1 MMLSGRDGPGAE
13 YHAFFFHSERNSV
26 MSSVREVVRV
36 IGGALLLLGAAM
48 LVGAQP
54 GYGQDVGVGSFSRIT
69 FDARGLAM
77 GNALV
82 GDATNDVSPYYNP
95 ALMPNA
101 TRQRV
106 SASAALMAYD
116 RQLQS
121 LEFTT
126 PLGPTAGVGVGL
138 IHAGVGNI
146 DGRNADGERTETLS
160 TDEFAVSVS
169 FGNRFLERVSVGVS
183 LTLYQSDVIPDT
195 SPTRGFGVDLGAT
208 YRVTSRLKVAGSVND
223 LLAKYDWDTGAVG
236 GQSRT
241 DRFPIRVLLGGSYEL
256 VRDQLHV
263 VAELES
269 RHQPRDRIV
278 EEVEDTSTGPRTVR
292 RTEEVVRQSVRGR
305 MGVEYRPLDILS
317 LRLGVDRLGIDGT
330 DGLRPGAGFGL
341 TQTIGDLDLRVSYG
355 VAMEPYVRTF
365 INMGTVELFL

>member
-1 MMLSGRDGPGAE
+1 M
-13 YHAFFFHSERNSV
+13 
-26 MSSVREVVRV
+26 MSSVRRGVCAV
-36 IGGALLLLGAAM
+36 GGALLLLGTA
-48 LVGAQP
+48 LLGGVQP
-54 GYGQDVGVGSFSRIT
+54 GYGQAAGVGAFSRLT

-82 GDATNDVSPYYNP
+82 ADATNDVSPYYNP

-160 TDEFAVSVS
+160 TDEFAVSLS
-169 FGNRFLERVSVGVS
+169 FGNRFLDRLSVGVNF
-183 LTLYQSDVIPDT
+183 TLYQSDVIPDT
-195 SPTRGFGVDLGAT
+195 APTRGFGVDIGAT
-208 YRVTSRLKVAGSVND
+208 YRVTSRLKLAGSVND
-223 LLAKYDWDTGAVG
+223 LLAKYDWSTGAVG

-241 DRFPIRVLLGGSYEL
+241 DHFPIRVLLGGSYEIL
-256 VRDQLHV
+256 PDRLRVL
-263 VAELES
+263 AELES
-269 RHQPRDRIV
+269 RHQRRDRTV
-278 EEVEDTSTGPRTVR
+278 ETVEDRSTGPRTVR
-292 RTEEVVRQSVRGR
+292 RTEEVIRRSVRGR

-317 LRLGVDRLGIDGT
+317 MRLGVDRLGIDGT

-341 TQTIGDLDLRVSYG
+341 TQTIGDLDLRISYG
-355 VAMEPYVRTF
+355 VAVEPYVRTF
-365 INMGTVELFL
+365 INMGTIELFL